1 MKHQGTWSWLIIGL
15 ILVFA
20 GIACIEKPAF
30 KNPPGYDLTQ
40 PVKYFM
46 SDGLLEISGIALYR
60 GRADS
65 VYAQQDESGRV
76 YYMKLGEKKPEFS
89 KFAGTG
95 DYEDIAI
102 MGDQVFILRSDGTL
116 FAFTFKQV
124 RSGDIPNVRKLEG
137 LLPKGEY
144 EGMYADEKSKQLYVL
159 CKTCKGDNAK
169 KVGKGYVFNMV
180 SGYPTKAVKEFSI
193 SVADIEAQ
201 LGKGKLSF
209 RPSALAKNPR
219 TNEWY
224 ILSSVNKALIV
235 TDAAWNVKAAYPL
248 SAALFV
254 QPEGIAF
261 DSQNNLYISNEGD
274 TLTPGTI
281 LKFTYKK

>member
-1 MKHQGTWSWLIIGL
+1 MKHQRTSGWLVIGFAL
-15 ILVFA
+15 IFS
-20 GIACIEKPAF
+20 GIACTEKPAV
-30 KNPPGYDLTQ
+30 KNPPGYDLSK

-46 SDGLLEISGIALYR
+46 SEGLLEISGIALYH

-65 VYAQQDESGRV
+65 VYAQQDEDGRI
-76 YYMKLGEKKPEFS
+76 YYIKLGDKKPAFS
-89 KFAGTG
+89 KFAGGG

-102 MGDQVFILRSDGTL
+102 MGEQVFVLRSDGTL
-116 FAFTFKQV
+116 FSFPFKQV
-124 RSGDIPNVRKLEG
+124 RGGDIKNVQKLEG

-144 EGMYADEKSKQLYVL
+144 EGMYADEKTRQLYVL
-159 CKTCKGDNAK
+159 CKTCKDDNEK
-169 KVGKGYVFNMV
+169 KQSKGYIFQAANGGLLKMV
-180 SGYPTKAVKEFSI
+180 GGFSVNVKEI
-193 SVADIEAQ
+193 DIQ
-201 LGKGKLSF
+201 LGKKKSAF
-209 RPSALAKNPR
+209 RPSALAKNPN

-224 ILSSVNKALIV
+224 ILSSVNKALVV
-235 TDAAWNVKAAYPL
+235 TDAAWKVKAAYPL
-248 SAALFV
+248 SASLFV